1 MMNRGILLAKNEHN
15 LLAAE
20 CETQLNNVT
29 VSSCNEVVAVT
40 GPLHYAEG
48 LKNVLL
54 CEVQLVLSCLKKE
67 DEQLQAKV
75 DAKEERRQA
84 SAGRHFNRQDNSAE
98 ALDNGGGG
106 LTEAQKARIDAKRKL
121 KADRT
126 ALKTAKKKEGKGL
139 GSLLGLGEGSTSMYR
154 VLVPILNEQSAD
166 HHRMEGRVLE
176 GRLFRGGISQE
187 LERISSSG
195 TRRKPKIPK
204 GTRDQMPSQMRIRE
218 AAFGAIRRVF
228 KLHGAVEIDTPVFEL
243 KETLTGKYGEDQKLI
258 YDLADQGGELLALR
272 YDLTVPFARYLA
284 MHGVRSIKRFHMA
297 KVYRRDNPNMAK
309 GRYREFYQCDFDIAG
324 SHGLMVPDAEVLSV
338 VCEILDSL
346 PIGNFVVKLNHRKLL
361 DAILDICGCP
371 SDLFRPVC
379 STIDKLDKLPWD
391 AVRHEMVV
399 EKGITDAC
407 ADALGCYVTYSGP
420 AWDLWHKLK
429 NENTFSNHK
438 KAAEAVQE
446 LKLLFEYMEAMDTLK
461 YVSFDLSLARGLA
474 YYTGLIYEAVVTD
487 TETKVG
493 SIAAGGRYDGL
504 VGMFSSSSEQTPCV
518 GVSIGVERVFAIM
531 EVRTRSR
538 AAQLRVSTRAIF
550 IASIGPGLM
559 TARMEVAKLLWMA
572 NISAEFS
579 SASNP
584 KFTPQLQEVLDRG
597 IPFMVIIGENEHEK
611 GVVKI
616 KDINAKVE
624 EEVPMSQLVESL
636 LSKGCPRVTD
646 GGSMDEFQ

>member
-1 MMNRGILLAKNEHN
+1 MMNRGILLGKTED
-15 LLAAE
+15 LLEAE
-20 CETQLNNVT
+20 CEKLN
-29 VSSCNEVVAVT
+29 SIAVT
-40 GPLHYAEG
+40 PCDDEATGSLHYAEVV
-48 LKNVLL
+48 KNKLL
-54 CEVQLVLSCLKKE
+54 CEVRMVLLALKRE
-67 DEQLQAKV
+67 DEHLQAKE
-75 DAKEERRQA
+75 AANEKERQA
-84 SAGRHFNRQDNSAE
+84 SAAIHNTKEHSSAVLND
-98 ALDNGGGG
+98 AG
-106 LTEAQKARIDAKRKL
+106 LTEAQRARIEAKRKQ
-121 KADRT
+121 KADKN
-126 ALKTAKKKEGKGL
+126 ALKMAKKKEGKGL

-154 VLVPILNEQSAD
+154 ILVPILDQQSID
-166 HHRMEGRVLE
+166 HHYMEGRLV
-176 GRLFRGGISQE
+176 GILFRGGISRE
-187 LERISSSG
+187 LERLSSSG
-195 TRRKPKIPK
+195 ARRKPKIPK
-204 GTRDQMPSQMRIRE
+204 GTRDQTPAQMQIRE
-218 AAFGAIRRVF
+218 AAFSAIRRVF

-284 MHGVRSIKRFHMA
+284 MHGIRSIKRFHMA

-346 PIGNFVVKLNHRKLL
+346 PIGNFEVKLNHRKLL

-371 SDLFRPVC
+371 PDLFRPIC
-379 STIDKLDKLPWD
+379 SAIDKLDKLPWD

-399 EKGITDAC
+399 EKGLSDAC
-407 ADALGCYVTYSGP
+407 ADKLGRYATYSGP
-420 AWDLWHKLK
+420 AWELWHKLN
-429 NENTFSNHK
+429 NENTLSKHK
-438 KAAEAVQE
+438 KAAEAMQE

-461 YVSFDLSLARGLA
+461 YISFDLSLARGLA

-487 TETKVG
+487 PDTKVG

-504 VGMFSSSSEQTPCV
+504 VGMFALSTEQTPCV

-531 EVRTRSR
+531 EERSR
-538 AAQLRVSTRAIF
+538 ARAAQSLSLRTRTIF
-550 IASIGPGLM
+550 IASIGPGLLK
-559 TARMEVAKLLWMA
+559 ARMAVAKLLWKA

-624 EEVPMSQLVESL
+624 EEVSMSQLVERL
-636 LSKGCPRVTD
+636 LSKGCPRVAD
-646 GGSMDEFQ
+646 DRGMDEFQ